1 MTATPS
7 PCPACGT
14 PATGKFCSTCGA
26 SLVPRACATCRADL
40 APQARFCHR
49 CGRPANA
56 GTGAGTVAGTATV
69 PSRERT
75 AWIVAAVLCVL
86 LLAAIMV
93 KVARNASP
101 PAAPD
106 MANAGAVSAQESP
119 GPAERAP
126 DISRMSPGERFDR
139 LFNRVM
145 QAAEQGDTAQVA
157 RFTPMALGAY
167 AQLDS
172 INADARYHAAVLR
185 LQVGDAAGAAALADT
200 ILMRDPGHLFGY
212 LVRGAVGDF
221 RGDTASVRR
230 AAREFLSHY
239 DAEQRSGRIEY
250 REHEP
255 ALADFKQNAERLET
269 ERTEKTETTERPG
282 TSGGRLTSPS
292 SPPSPSSPS
301 VRTSP

>member
-7 PCPACGT
+7 PCPACGS
-14 PATGKFCSTCGA
+14 PASGNFCSACGA
-26 SLVPRACATCRADL
+26 SLVPRSCANCRADL

-49 CGRPANA
+49 CGRPA
-56 GTGAGTVAGTATV
+56 GTVATAL

-75 AWIVAAVLCVL
+75 AWLVAGVLCVL
-86 LLAAIMV
+86 LLAVILL
-93 KVARNASP
+93 KVVRNAQP
-101 PAAPD
+101 AAAPD
-106 MANAGAVSAQESP
+106 MANAGAVSAQERP
-119 GPAERAP
+119 GPAAPAGPAP
-126 DISRMSPGERFDR
+126 DISQMTPRERFDR

-145 QAAEQGDTAQVA
+145 QAAEQSDTAQVE

-185 LQVGDAAGAAALADT
+185 LQVGDAAGADALADT
-200 ILMRDPGHLFGY
+200 ILMRTPGHLFGY
-212 LVRGAVGDF
+212 LVRGTVAGV
-221 RGDTASVRR
+221 RGDSASARR

-255 ALADFKQNAERLET
+255 AVSDFK
-269 ERTEKTETTERPG
+269 RTADSLAKTGRTETTER
-282 TSGGRLTSPS
+282 TSPTTPPRPS
-292 SPPSPSSPS
+292 DFSVPSPSSPS
-301 VRTSP
+301 FPSSPSVRATQ